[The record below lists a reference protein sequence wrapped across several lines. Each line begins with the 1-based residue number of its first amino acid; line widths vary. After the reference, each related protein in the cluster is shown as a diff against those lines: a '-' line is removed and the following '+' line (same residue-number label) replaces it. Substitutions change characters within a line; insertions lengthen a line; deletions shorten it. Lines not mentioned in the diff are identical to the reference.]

1 MDWSGK
7 FEGLQNDIKSLQN
20 DIKLLNEKAEEL
32 AQAYAEAEDFT
43 RKFLTQC
50 SKHKI
55 KLVSIGVRTD
65 LIEGCKKY
73 PWGCEGSVFAE
84 GRSTD
89 GFPSIWSVVE
99 ELDISGG
106 AGNADQHQ
114 INQYAQ
120 SRIVDGVYEFKDK
133 KWHKIR

>member
-1 MDWSGK
+1 MDWSYK
-7 FEGLQNDIKSLQN
+7 FENLQNEIKGLSERA
-20 DIKLLNEKAEEL
+20 DRL

-43 RKFLTQC
+43 RKFLAQC

-65 LIEGCKKY
+65 LIEASKTY
-73 PWGCEGSVFAE
+73 PWACSGSVFAE
-84 GRSTD
+84 ERTQD
-89 GFPSIWSVVE
+89 GWPCIWSVVS

-106 AGNADQHQ
+106 AGNSDQHQ
-114 INQYAQ
+114 INRDAQ
-120 SRIVDGVYEFKDK
+120 SRLIDGVYEFKDK

>member
-1 MDWSGK
+1 MNWSGK
-7 FEGLQNDIKSLQN
+7 FEELKGEISALSC
-20 DIKLLNEKAEEL
+20 KADKM

-65 LIEGCKKY
+65 LIEGCKGY

-89 GFPSIWSVVE
+89 GFPSIWSVVD

-106 AGNADQHQ
+106 AGNLDQHQ

-120 SRIVDGVYEFKDK
+120 SRLVDGVYEFKDK